1 MKKLLSILLM
11 MIFMLSALP
20 AFAASE
26 PVTLSLW
33 HRWSGPNEAALLEVV
48 AAFEAANPQVKIEV
62 TGKPG
67 EYFELL
73 QKMIA
78 DMAAGVQP
86 PDMFVGGYN
95 LLNYITTEL
104 DPVPVDQIAPS
115 AEAYQS
121 LVDRFDPAIWAL
133 ANAGGAQVGVP
144 YALSN
149 IVTFYNKD
157 LFAAAGLSDADVPA
171 TWDKM
176 DDVGQVIK
184 DKTGKYAFAMQKV
197 DSWPDLAMIYSN
209 GGQLLSEDG
218 EQVAFN
224 NPEAVEAISIWQNL
238 YKQGLAPICT
248 DDEQMASFIAGD
260 IAIYTAS
267 VMKLSS
273 LKNSAAFDV
282 GVAMFPAFGD
292 KPRKLPAGGAAVIS
306 FTADTQAKRD
316 AIWAFMDFA
325 TTDEQM
331 TTFTKT
337 GYLCVTKGKVPV
349 AQGQEAGY
357 EQIPFAVQWTAWP
370 GGSAG
375 LEIDRQYI
383 DTRLS
388 LIHGDGDVQ
397 SAYDKLVETCNDLL

>member
-11 MIFMLSALP
+11 IIFTLSALP
-20 AFAASE
+20 AFAAAE
-26 PVTLSLW
+26 PVTLTLW

-48 AAFEAANPQVKIEV
+48 AAFEAANPEVKIEV

-78 DMAAGVQP
+78 DMAAGIQP

-104 DPVPVDQIAPS
+104 DPVPLDQIAPS
-115 AEAYQS
+115 AEAYQA
-121 LVDRFDPAIWAL
+121 LVDRFEPAIWAL
-133 ANAGGAQVGVP
+133 ANTGGVQVGMP

-157 LFAAAGLSDADVPA
+157 LFAAAGLTEADVPT
-171 TWDKM
+171 TWDQVFE
-176 DDVGQVIK
+176 VGQIIK
-184 DKTGKYAFAMQKV
+184 EKTGKYAFSMQKV
-197 DSWPDLAMIYSN
+197 DSWPDQAMIFGN

-224 NPEAVEAISIWQNL
+224 NPEAVESITIWQDL
-238 YKQGLAPICT
+238 YKQGLAPVCT
-248 DDEQMASFIAGD
+248 DDEQMASFTAGD
-260 IAIYTAS
+260 IAMYVAS

-273 LKNSAAFDV
+273 LNSSAAFDV
-282 GVAMFPAFGD
+282 GVEMFPSFGD
-292 KPRKLPAGGAAVIS
+292 KPRMLPAGGAAIIS

-325 TTDEQM
+325 STDEQM
-331 TTFTKT
+331 ASFTKT
-337 GYLCVTKGKVPV
+337 GYLCVTKGEVPV
-349 AQGQEAGY
+349 APGQEVAY
-357 EQIPFAVQWTAWP
+357 AQIPFAVQWTAWP

-375 LEIDRQYI
+375 LEIDRLYI
-383 DTRLS
+383 DTRMS
-388 LIHGDGDVQ
+388 LIHGGDDVQ
-397 SAYDKLVETCNDLL
+397 SAYDKLVEACNDLL

>member
-1 MKKLLSILLM
+1 MKKLISILLTLVLLM
-11 MIFMLSALP
+11 ASACAL
-20 AFAASE
+20 AAEE
-26 PVTLSLW
+26 PVTLTLW

-48 AAFEAANPQVKIEV
+48 AAFEAANPGVKIEV

-78 DMAAGVQP
+78 DLAAGVQP

-115 AEAYQS
+115 AEAYQA
-121 LVDRFDPAIWAL
+121 LADRFEPAIWNL
-133 ANAGGAQVGVP
+133 ANPAGAQVGVP

-157 LFAAAGLSDADVPA
+157 LIAAAGLTDADVPA
-171 TWDKM
+171 TWDQM
-176 DDVGQVIK
+176 PEVGKTIK
-184 DKTGKYAFAMQKV
+184 EKTGKFAFSMQKV

-218 EQVAFN
+218 EKVAFN
-224 NPEAVEAISIWQNL
+224 NPEAVEAIGIWQNL
-238 YKQGLAPICT
+238 YKEGLAPVCT

-260 IAIYTAS
+260 IAMYTAS
-267 VMKLSS
+267 VMKLAS

-292 KPRKLPAGGAAVIS
+292 KPRKLPAGGAAIIS

-316 AIWAFMDFA
+316 GIWAFMDFA

-331 TTFTKT
+331 ATFTKT
-337 GYLCVTKGKVPV
+337 GYLCVTKGDVPV
-349 AQGQEAGY
+349 AEGQQAAY
-357 EQIPFAVQWTAWP
+357 DQIPFAVQWTAWP

-375 LEIDRQYI
+375 LEIDRLYI

-397 SAYDKLVETCNDLL
+397 AAYDKLVESCNNLL